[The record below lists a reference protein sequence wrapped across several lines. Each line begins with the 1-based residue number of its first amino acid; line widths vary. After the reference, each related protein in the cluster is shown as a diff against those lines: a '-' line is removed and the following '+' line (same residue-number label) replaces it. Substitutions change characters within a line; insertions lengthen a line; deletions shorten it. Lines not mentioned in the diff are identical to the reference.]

1 MNNSSLTSFLMKKC
15 ICILLVSLVQ
25 FSCKEHD
32 TNPFSSDNETTENA
46 QLKSYAELKNELKT
60 FKGSTNEK
68 QERFFTFI
76 NSDVPD
82 YWIGTK
88 WDFNG
93 TTRNPQNGT
102 IACGYFVTTVLDDFG
117 MKLKRIQL
125 AQQVSS
131 VMITT
136 LCDPK
141 SVKRFSTIEQVE
153 RYLNGRNSEE
163 IYIVGLDF
171 HTGFII
177 KDKAKMYFLHSN
189 YIQKE
194 GVVKE
199 ELRNSRALL
208 SSKSFMIGSLSE
220 KEEHFKM

>member
-1 MNNSSLTSFLMKKC
+1 MNNISLTSFLMKKC
-15 ICILLVSLVQ
+15 ICILLVSLVK
-25 FSCKEHD
+25 FSCKEHN
-32 TNPFSSDNETTENA
+32 TNPFSSDDETTEKA
-46 QLKSYAELKNELKT
+46 QLKPYAELKNDLKI

-68 QERFFTFI
+68 QARFFTFI

-131 VMITT
+131 VMINT

-141 SVKRFSTIEQVE
+141 SIKRFSTIEQVE

-163 IYIVGLDF
+163 VYIVGLDF

-208 SSKSFMIGSLSE
+208 SSKSYMIGSLSE

>member
-1 MNNSSLTSFLMKKC
+1 MNNISLTSFLMKKC

-25 FSCKEHD
+25 FSCKEHN
-32 TNPFSSDNETTENA
+32 TNPFSSDDETTEKA
-46 QLKSYAELKNELKT
+46 QLKPYAELKNDLKT

-68 QERFFTFI
+68 QARFFTFI

-131 VMITT
+131 VMINT

-141 SVKRFSTIEQVE
+141 SIKRFSTIEQVE

-163 IYIVGLDF
+163 VYIVGLDF

-208 SSKSFMIGSLSE
+208 SSKSYMIGSLSE
-220 KEEHFKM
+220 KEEHFRM

>member
-32 TNPFSSDNETTENA
+32 TNPFSSVDETTEKA
-46 QLKSYAELKNELKT
+46 QLKPYAELKNELKT

-177 KDKAKMYFLHSN
+177 IDKAKMYFLHSN

>member
-1 MNNSSLTSFLMKKC
+1 MNNISLTSLLMKKSF
-15 ICILLVSLVQ
+15 CILLATLVQ
-25 FSCKEHD
+25 FSCRENNSN
-32 TNPFSSDNETTENA
+32 TLVGTDNTTEKV
-46 QLKSYAELKNELKT
+46 QLKPYAELKNDLKSFNGT
-60 FKGSTNEK
+60 TKEK
-68 QERFFTFI
+68 QARFFTFI

-88 WDFNG
+88 WDYNG

-136 LCDPK
+136 LCDSK
-141 SVKRFSTIEQVE
+141 SIKRFSSIEQVE
-153 RYLNGRNSEE
+153 QYVNGRNSEE

-189 YIQKE
+189 YIQKK

-199 ELRNSRALL
+199 ELRHSKALL